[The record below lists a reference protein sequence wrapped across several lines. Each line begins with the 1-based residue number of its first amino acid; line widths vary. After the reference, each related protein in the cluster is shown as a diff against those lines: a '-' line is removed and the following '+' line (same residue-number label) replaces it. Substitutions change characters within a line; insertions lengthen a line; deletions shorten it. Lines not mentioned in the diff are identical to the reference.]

1 MKVRNIWAVLSL
13 ILVISPA
20 ARADLESDVAR
31 LQERWAEV
39 NYQLSGKTQITAFE
53 VLIDDAAKV
62 TTRYP
67 DAAPAWIWS
76 GIIKSTYAG
85 ARGGMGALKF
95 AKSSRADL
103 ERALELEPDAL
114 QGAAYTSLG
123 TLFYRVPGWPV
134 GFGDDDKAE
143 ALLLKAIAIDP
154 DGLDSNYFYADFL
167 ITQKRYTQARAYLL
181 KAQAASP
188 RPNRPIADKGRQEE
202 ITQALLAVG
211 KKLKN

>member
-1 MKVRNIWAVLSL
+1 MKVATWAVLAL
-13 ILVISPA
+13 ILSISPA
-20 ARADLESDVAR
+20 LRADLESDLAH

-53 VLIDDAAKV
+53 VLMDAAAQV
-62 TTRYP
+62 TAQYP
-67 DAAPAWIWS
+67 DTAPAWIWS

-85 ARGGMGALKF
+85 ARGGVGALKF

-123 TLFYRVPGWPV
+123 TLFYRVPGWPL

-154 DGLDSNYFYADFL
+154 HGLDSNYFYADYL
-167 ITQKRYTQARAYLL
+167 IKQKRYAQAQVYLL
-181 KAQAASP
+181 KAQAAAP
-188 RPNRPIADKGRQEE
+188 RPSRPIADEGRQQE
-202 ITQALLAVG
+202 ITQALLAVA
-211 KKLKN
+211 KKLEN

>member
-1 MKVRNIWAVLSL
+1 MKVATWAVLAL
-13 ILVISPA
+13 ILSISPA
-20 ARADLESDVAR
+20 LRADLESDLAH

-53 VLIDDAAKV
+53 VLMDAAAQV
-62 TTRYP
+62 TAQYP
-67 DAAPAWIWS
+67 DTAPAWIWS

-85 ARGGMGALKF
+85 ARGGVGALKF

-123 TLFYRVPGWPV
+123 TLFYRVPGWPL

-143 ALLLKAIAIDP
+143 ALLLKAIAIAP
-154 DGLDSNYFYADFL
+154 DGLDSNYFYADYL
-167 ITQKRYTQARAYLL
+167 IKQKRYAQARAHLL
-181 KAQAASP
+181 KAQAAPP
-188 RPNRPIADKGRQEE
+188 RPNRPIADEGRQRE
-202 ITQALLAVG
+202 ITQALLAVA
-211 KKLKN
+211 KKLEH

>member
-62 TTRYP
+62 ATRYP
-67 DAAPAWIWS
+67 DAAPAWIWN

-154 DGLDSNYFYADFL
+154 EGLDSNYFYADFL
-167 ITQKRYTQARAYLL
+167 STQKRYTQARAYLL

-188 RPNRPIADKGRQEE
+188 RPNRPIADEGRQEE